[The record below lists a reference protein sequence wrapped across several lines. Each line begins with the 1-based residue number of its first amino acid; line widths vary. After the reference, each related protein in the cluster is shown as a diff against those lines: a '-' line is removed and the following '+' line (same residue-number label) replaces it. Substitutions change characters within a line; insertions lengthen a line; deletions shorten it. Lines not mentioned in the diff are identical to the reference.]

1 MRKPSFIVSIALSIL
16 FGISSCHRGGD
27 GDGGP
32 IVGKCSADPR
42 PITSFNLVATT
53 PIDRKNPCKE
63 AKKDWEKIKSD
74 LQTSKILSDK
84 LSEQYENYEFY
95 KVDIRQNADLL
106 NKYNDTIRNLKQNM
120 AYNGKISQDSP
131 LGKICEKLTQ
141 PQPDC
146 VNCVVDAIAIT
157 MTEFI
162 EPDNSKATDVPMCS
176 ESSHCDTYITF
187 CNSKDTYYGP
197 VVNDPS
203 SYVFTKTISDLITD
217 PECKNITIE
226 DGFIVFPKSIA
237 SCFEESTYKY
247 HLCDEI
253 TDNTSIVE
261 EDNQP
266 ENENDPSS
274 ENEQD
279 QSHDDR
285 YISEG
290 IRNSTKLKLELLSKY
305 KKEAS
310 YNYAPSSKEDV
321 LSTLVEAYHGDN
333 ILKNWFSCT
342 FK

>member
-1 MRKPSFIVSIALSIL
+1 
-16 FGISSCHRGGD
+16 
-27 GDGGP
+27 
-32 IVGKCSADPR
+32 
-42 PITSFNLVATT
+42 
-53 PIDRKNPCKE
+53 
-63 AKKDWEKIKSD
+63 
-74 LQTSKILSDK
+74 
-84 LSEQYENYEFY
+84 
-95 KVDIRQNADLL
+95 
-106 NKYNDTIRNLKQNM
+106 
-120 AYNGKISQDSP
+120 
-131 LGKICEKLTQ
+131 
-141 PQPDC
+141 
-146 VNCVVDAIAIT
+146 
-157 MTEFI
+157 MTEYI
-162 EPDNSKATDVPMCS
+162 DQDNSKTTDVPKCF

-305 KKEAS
+305 ENKAS
-310 YNYAPSSKEDV
+310 YNYVPSSKEDV

-333 ILKNWFSCT
+333 ILKSWFSCT